1 MRPISTNPLV
11 RIISPDYERYQEIKN
26 VHDPISRKQLLKE
39 LIDRVRREEV
49 LIQYVNPSFTQP
61 KLVAFDLDGTLVAGE
76 FIHTIATQGVTPEM
90 EKELRQLTEEALN
103 GVKDW
108 SHNYE
113 KRVALLQ
120 GTRVKR
126 LENIYQLLPLAE
138 GAKELIASLKIKG
151 IKTAII
157 SGAWSEY
164 AEYIARITG
173 IEHCFA
179 TRWELDNGQVT
190 GRISGPILSPEA
202 KWEVLRQLA
211 EEHQILPKDIVVVAD
226 GYNDLEMM
234 THVGSC
240 ILLHATPH
248 HPLPLMECVQQIL
261 CKEFTN

>member
-11 RIISPDYERYQEIKN
+11 RIISPDADNREEIRDTNHPSDRQK
-26 VHDPISRKQLLKE
+26 KLKE
-39 LIDRVRREEV
+39 LIDHVRREEV
-49 LIQYVNPSFTQP
+49 LIQYISPSFSQP

-103 GVKDW
+103 GAKDW

-120 GTRVKR
+120 GMSVKR
-126 LENIYQLLPLAE
+126 LENIYQSLPLAE
-138 GAKELIASLKIKG
+138 GAKELIASLKNQG

-164 AEYIARITG
+164 AEYIARMTG

-179 TRWELDNGQVT
+179 TSWELDNGQVT

-202 KWEVLRQLA
+202 KWKVLRQLA
-211 EEHQILPKDIVVVAD
+211 EEHQILPENIVVVAD

-248 HPLPLMECVQQIL
+248 HPLPLMKCVQQIL

>member
-11 RIISPDYERYQEIKN
+11 RIISLDDERYQEIKN

-49 LIQYVNPSFTQP
+49 LIQYINPSFTKP

-76 FIHTIATQGVTPEM
+76 FIHTIATQGVKPEV
-90 EKELRQLTEEALN
+90 ENELRRLTEEALN
-103 GVKDW
+103 GAKDW
-108 SHNYE
+108 SDNYE
-113 KRVALLQ
+113 KRVSLLQ
-120 GTRVKR
+120 GMSVKS
-126 LENIYQLLPLAE
+126 LETIYQSLPLAE
-138 GAKELIASLKIKG
+138 CAKELVFSLKSLG

-164 AEYIARITG
+164 ANYIARMTG

-179 TRWELDNGQVT
+179 THWELDNGQVT

-248 HPLPLMECVQQIL
+248 HPLPLMKCVQQIL

>member
-11 RIISPDYERYQEIKN
+11 RIISPDADNREEIRDINHPSDRQK
-26 VHDPISRKQLLKE
+26 KLKE

-49 LIQYVNPSFTQP
+49 LIQYINPSFTQP

-76 FIHTIATQGVTPEM
+76 FIHTIATQGVKPEM
-90 EKELRQLTEEALN
+90 EKELRRLTEEALN
-103 GVKDW
+103 GAKDW

-120 GTRVKR
+120 GMSVKR
-126 LENIYQLLPLAE
+126 LENIYQSLPLAE
-138 GAKELIASLKIKG
+138 GAKELIASLKNQG

-164 AEYIARITG
+164 AEYIARMTG

-179 TRWELDNGQVT
+179 TSWELDNGQVT

-211 EEHQILPKDIVVVAD
+211 EEHQILPENIVVVAD

-248 HPLPLMECVQQIL
+248 HPLPLMKCVQQIL

>member
-1 MRPISTNPLV
+1 M
-11 RIISPDYERYQEIKN
+11 
-26 VHDPISRKQLLKE
+26 
-39 LIDRVRREEV
+39 
-49 LIQYVNPSFTQP
+49 
-61 KLVAFDLDGTLVAGE
+61 
-76 FIHTIATQGVTPEM
+76 
-90 EKELRQLTEEALN
+90 
-103 GVKDW
+103 
-108 SHNYE
+108 
-113 KRVALLQ
+113 
-120 GTRVKR
+120 KR
-126 LENIYQLLPLAE
+126 LENIYQSLPLAE
-138 GAKELIASLKIKG
+138 GAKELIASLKNQG

-164 AEYIARITG
+164 ANYIARITG

-190 GRISGPILSPEA
+190 GRISGPVLSPEA

-211 EEHQILPKDIVVVAD
+211 EEHQILPENILVVAD

-248 HPLPLMECVQQIL
+248 HPLPLMKCVQQIL

>member
-11 RIISPDYERYQEIKN
+11 RIISPDADNREEIRDTNHPSDRQK
-26 VHDPISRKQLLKE
+26 KLKE

-49 LIQYVNPSFTQP
+49 LIQYINPSFTQP

-76 FIHTIATQGVTPEM
+76 FIHTIASQGVKPEVGN
-90 EKELRQLTEEALN
+90 ELRRLTEEALN
-103 GVKDW
+103 GAKDW
-108 SHNYE
+108 SDNYE
-113 KRVALLQ
+113 KRVSLLQ
-120 GTRVKR
+120 GMSVKS
-126 LENIYQLLPLAE
+126 LETIYQSLPLAE
-138 GAKELIASLKIKG
+138 GAKELVFSLKSLG
-151 IKTAII
+151 IKTVII

-164 AEYIARITG
+164 AEYIARMTG

-179 TRWELDNGQVT
+179 TSWELDNGQVT
-190 GRISGPILSPEA
+190 GRICGPTLSPEA

-211 EEHQILPKDIVVVAD
+211 EEHKILPEDIVVVAD

-248 HPLPLMECVQQIL
+248 HPLPLMKCVQQIL